1 MVDWLNLRIEGLG
14 KMLILSF
21 SCGVVLVRSVT
32 DVILDCFVG
41 RTPGLLPQPILGSNR
56 RTTSHTV
63 ECRRLPLSHRP
74 LLEVVMRPSAMTPCQ
89 R

>member
-1 MVDWLNLRIEGLG
+1 LQGLKERIQRERRRFDDREVEVVDWLNLRIEGLG

-41 RTPGLLPQPILGSNR
+41 WIPGLFP
-56 RTTSHTV
+56 
-63 ECRRLPLSHRP
+63 
-74 LLEVVMRPSAMTPCQ
+74 
-89 R
+89 

>member
-14 KMLILSF
+14 KMLISSF

-41 RTPGLLPQPILGSNR
+41 QIPGLLPQPILRSNW
-56 RTTSHTV
+56 RTTSHIA
-63 ECRRLPLSHRP
+63 ERRRLLLSHRP
-74 LLEVVMRPSAMTPCQ
+74 LLEVVMRPSAMAPCQ